1 MTKVGTYA
9 TEPHSGTMRAQ
20 GALDEGI
27 SPGGREVAATL
38 KGVSVAFVDPKTK
51 RSKFVLENFNFEC
64 GRGEF
69 VILVGRSGCGK
80 TTVLNILSGLLDPT
94 RGTVEVLGKRPREAR
109 QQIGYMFARDALM
122 PWRRAVENVE
132 LGLERDGVEP
142 VERRRRAEAMLKRLG
157 LEGKSALYPWQLS
170 QGMRQRVALA
180 RTWVPGPEL
189 LLMDEPFAALDAQTK
204 IESRAEFLQI
214 WEEARRS
221 VVFVTHDLSE
231 ALLLGDRIVMLGT
244 GGKEIVNLKVPFQHP
259 RDVAELPFTKE
270 FRLLEHDLSQ
280 KLL

>member
-1 MTKVGTYA
+1 MTEVGTYA
-9 TEPHSGTMRAQ
+9 TELHNGTTWAQ
-20 GALDEGI
+20 GAVDECV
-27 SPGGREVAATL
+27 SHNGREVAASL
-38 KGVSVAFVDPKTK
+38 KGVSVAFVDPNTK
-51 RSKFVLENFNFEC
+51 RSKFVLENFDFEC

-94 RGTVEVLGKRPREAR
+94 RGTVEVLGKSPRAAR
-109 QQIGYMFARDALM
+109 SQIGYMFARDALM
-122 PWRRAVENVE
+122 PWRRAGENVE

-142 VERRRRAEAMLKRLG
+142 SERRRRAEAMLARLG

-204 IESRAEFLQI
+204 VEARAEFLQI

-231 ALLLGDRIVMLGT
+231 ALLLGDRIVMLAA
-244 GGKEIVNLKVPFQHP
+244 GGKQVVNFKVPFQHP
-259 RDVAELPFTKE
+259 RNVAELPFTKE
-270 FRLLEHDLSQ
+270 FRELEHNLSQ
-280 KLL
+280 KLM

>member
-1 MTKVGTYA
+1 MTEVDTPA
-9 TEPHSGTMRAQ
+9 TQRHSGTMRPT
-20 GALDEGI
+20 GASDDGV
-27 SPGGREVAATL
+27 SDSGRGVAATL

-51 RSKFVLENFNFEC
+51 RPKFVLQNFDFEC

-69 VILVGRSGCGK
+69 VVLVGRSGCGK
-80 TTVLNILSGLLDPT
+80 TTVLNILAGLLTPNG
-94 RGTVEVLGKRPREAR
+94 GTVEVLGKSPRAAR
-109 QQIGYMFARDALM
+109 TKIGYMFARDALM
-122 PWRRAVENVE
+122 PWRRAGQNVE
-132 LGLERDGVEP
+132 LPLERDGVDP
-142 VERRRRAEAMLKRLG
+142 AERQRRAEAMLARLG

-180 RTWVPGPEL
+180 RTWVSGPEL

-204 IESRAEFLQI
+204 VEVRAEFLKI

-270 FRLLEHDLSQ
+270 FRELEHELSQ